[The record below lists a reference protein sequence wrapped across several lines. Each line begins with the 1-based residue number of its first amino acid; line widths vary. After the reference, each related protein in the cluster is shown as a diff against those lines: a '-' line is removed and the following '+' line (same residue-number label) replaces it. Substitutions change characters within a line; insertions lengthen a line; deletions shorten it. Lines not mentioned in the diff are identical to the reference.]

1 MATKG
6 WMKTMLH
13 ANYRG
18 KCWLWIGTLALLSA
32 CRSNV
37 TPQDPSTTVEA
48 TLLTQ
53 SNQCWNN
60 SVDPSVVWITSID
73 SYESVYNQTRKHIL
87 GETSTAPSVDFTR
100 LSVIAVYMG
109 RKPTAGYQVS
119 LASSAAKIG
128 EHNELTLLVS
138 WIEPPGDALLA
149 QVITSPCILVSI
161 PKRDYSTIQIV
172 DEGGRVRALR
182 ESMDR
187 TH

>member
-1 MATKG
+1 
-6 WMKTMLH
+6 ML
-13 ANYRG
+13 NGNCRG
-18 KCWLWIGTLALLSA
+18 KTWLWIGIVVLFSA
-32 CRSNV
+32 CRSSS
-37 TPQDPSTTVEA
+37 TPDNPSITVES

-60 SVDPSVVWITSID
+60 SVDPSVAWITSID
-73 SYESVYNQTRKHIL
+73 LYESAYNQTRKHIL
-87 GETSTAPSVDFTR
+87 SDTSTAPSVDFTR

-128 EHNELTLLVS
+128 ENNELTLFVT
-138 WIEPPGDALLA
+138 WIEPPLDALLA

-161 PKRDYSTIQIV
+161 PKGNYSTIQVV

-182 ESMDR
+182 EFMDR
-187 TH
+187 TQ